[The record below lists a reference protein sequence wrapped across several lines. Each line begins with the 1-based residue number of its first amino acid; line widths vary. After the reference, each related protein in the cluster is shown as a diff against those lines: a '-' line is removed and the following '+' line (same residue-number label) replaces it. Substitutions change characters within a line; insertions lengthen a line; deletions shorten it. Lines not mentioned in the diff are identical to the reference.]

1 MAAPI
6 DQWRKLLRECLA
18 RRIDVV
24 DFCNLVNLLAKRAP
38 LSEAS
43 LVDVILE
50 SRTVTKGQYDP
61 LIPLYIDALTKIGKT
76 KIAPVLNGLRRHS
89 SVGDYAQS
97 ADESK
102 KGTAKLS
109 STLMTDTRIVQDA
122 IVPIT
127 TPELSLSSREVTG
140 IFTEASEWILALVRA
155 HTSSLAEDQQ
165 SGGLLNLPDALA
177 LFESLGIMLIA
188 LSATERG
195 VDALSSDLSQGFK
208 IPLGHALTA
217 YLSSSATISMNLRTR
232 LDNLQKVYQLYGE
245 PAPKDLDVQMMDGM
259 NMDALQFEA
268 SVIDGPIINSR
279 AGLYVY
285 INAMLVGRPLVDDNM
300 LLNYLSNRYGGHYEM
315 LVQELITAT
324 FDVLSNGMY
333 RNESGRNMF
342 VFRSFLVNKLPPLLA
357 SMAAT
362 SMDPI
367 PMEMC
372 IGHALNRV
380 DPNAFPS
387 FSQMFEMQG
396 NTVLSDV
403 RQEFIFSCA
412 LHRLIPESSIERLL
426 GENPMQTLPVGGRY
440 VKDDIATQIH
450 SNQERAD
457 QLISEI
463 ESLEGNAG
471 AIVAAVTDVIHTLCH
486 QRETVTLKGICNS
499 ISRRPQVLDVML
511 LFRSLKAILQPVCS
525 LIDTWKWDEDQGEN
539 QPVYDEFSS
548 ILHLI
553 LAFKYR
559 YDLNQYDLGI
569 SNAQSFVLKLL
580 DQGSTSL
587 KLDDLSEKQHKNLG
601 AWISA
606 LFIAEGISEDTM
618 SSCSPQEFYML
629 VATLFS
635 QTLGACEVGKLE
647 LDTLKGGFEYLL
659 EPFLLP
665 SLVFALSWLGGYIWE
680 SENNPSIPLKVLY
693 ALIKPN
699 SISGE
704 AEAVHRTVLNITARA
719 LEEQLKDV
727 RARHPGRT
735 DIKPILDALEPYLS
749 FQRNGSSRRSE
760 LDSWTSHSG
769 GLSGCIRSTFHG
781 LVLWSASADV
791 SMSPHSYTHRQ
802 VLAGI
807 RLLTASRVLPVLID
821 ELKSQAESGT
831 LDLAL
836 DVAATLICAPMPE
849 SFALEQAMYHP
860 IDANKESLPRCAI
873 LTLRDALLLQHETV
887 PKLSEK
893 DPLRA
898 EIIVRLTRRVNS
910 LLALPAHV
918 ANLDVSNIMQDIN
931 LDAAAHEPMN
941 LGDGG
946 NGDGTGGG
954 GGSNGLGGAASNEN
968 IEQIL
973 NDAVANN
980 GTGLGLGLDD
990 GTGMDTSLEDMFDV
1004 ANMGNPEL
1012 LTDLDMEGMF

>member
-1 MAAPI
+1 
-6 DQWRKLLRECLA
+6 LA
-18 RRIDVV
+18 D
-24 DFCNLVNLLAKRAP
+24 
-38 LSEAS
+38 
-43 LVDVILE
+43 
-50 SRTVTKGQYDP
+50 
-61 LIPLYIDALTKIGKT
+61 
-76 KIAPVLNGLRRHS
+76 
-89 SVGDYAQS
+89 
-97 ADESK
+97 
-102 KGTAKLS
+102 
-109 STLMTDTRIVQDA
+109 
-122 IVPIT
+122 
-127 TPELSLSSREVTG
+127 
-140 IFTEASEWILALVRA
+140 
-155 HTSSLAEDQQ
+155 
-165 SGGLLNLPDALA
+165 
-177 LFESLGIMLIA
+177 
-188 LSATERG
+188 
-195 VDALSSDLSQGFK
+195 
-208 IPLGHALTA
+208 
-217 YLSSSATISMNLRTR
+217 
-232 LDNLQKVYQLYGE
+232 
-245 PAPKDLDVQMMDGM
+245 
-259 NMDALQFEA
+259 
-268 SVIDGPIINSR
+268 
-279 AGLYVY
+279 
-285 INAMLVGRPLVDDNM
+285 
-300 LLNYLSNRYGGHYEM
+300 
-315 LVQELITAT
+315 
-324 FDVLSNGMY
+324 
-333 RNESGRNMF
+333 
-342 VFRSFLVNKLPPLLA
+342 
-357 SMAAT
+357 
-362 SMDPI
+362 
-367 PMEMC
+367 
-372 IGHALNRV
+372 
-380 DPNAFPS
+380 
-387 FSQMFEMQG
+387 
-396 NTVLSDV
+396 
-403 RQEFIFSCA
+403 
-412 LHRLIPESSIERLL
+412 
-426 GENPMQTLPVGGRY
+426 
-440 VKDDIATQIH
+440 
-450 SNQERAD
+450 
-457 QLISEI
+457 
-463 ESLEGNAG
+463 
-471 AIVAAVTDVIHTLCH
+471 
-486 QRETVTLKGICNS
+486 
-499 ISRRPQVLDVML
+499 
-511 LFRSLKAILQPVCS
+511 
-525 LIDTWKWDEDQGEN
+525 
-539 QPVYDEFSS
+539 
-548 ILHLI
+548 
-553 LAFKYR
+553 
-559 YDLNQYDLGI
+559 
-569 SNAQSFVLKLL
+569 
-580 DQGSTSL
+580 
-587 KLDDLSEKQHKNLG
+587 
-601 AWISA
+601 
-606 LFIAEGISEDTM
+606 
-618 SSCSPQEFYML
+618 
-629 VATLFS
+629 
-635 QTLGACEVGKLE
+635 
-647 LDTLKGGFEYLL
+647 LL

-704 AEAVHRTVLNITARA
+704 AEAVHRTVLNISARA

-860 IDANKESLPRCAI
+860 IDTNKESLPRCAI

-910 LLALPAHV
+910 LLVLPAHV

-946 NGDGTGGG
+946 NGDGTDGGG
-954 GGSNGLGGAASNEN
+954 GNNGLGGAASSEN